1 MSKNI
6 LLALP
11 FVAVVAFFARK
22 RDTTAAEST
31 AADTQ
36 TRKIV
41 TATTAFLNSLSV
53 DQRAKVQFP
62 FAPQKKAVAAKGN
75 SDNIPMKAAVKGQA
89 QAAVSVALSASNTVT
104 LSGPTSLS
112 ATCHVRVCVSAV

>member
-11 FVAVVAFFARK
+11 FVAVVAFFART

-36 TRKIV
+36 TQKIV
-41 TATTAFLNSLSV
+41 TATTANRREEHSEISDFVHKLRSRNQFRNALTGSV
-53 DQRAKVQFP
+53 RIARQAGKEHAASEAITITTRADP
-62 FAPQKKAVAAKGN
+62 
-75 SDNIPMKAAVKGQA
+75 SVKG
-89 QAAVSVALSASNTVT
+89 SRGLT
-104 LSGPTSLS
+104 L
-112 ATCHVRVCVSAV
+112 